1 MARPELLHW
10 FLPQRHRKRGG
21 RWGCRCGGQTHLL
34 QHERL
39 LLLEQGLQLGRRQD
53 LLHLL
58 RGEHLR

>member
-1 MARPELLHW
+1 MQLLLLLLVI
-10 FLPQRHRKRGG
+10 FLK
-21 RWGCRCGGQTHLL
+21 LL